1 MNRSFRGSSVL
12 GLLTIA
18 LLAVASPGCAQKAQ
32 KLNLSIGGSNSNFGS
47 TSLSPGFTPDPFT
60 VPVVSGGSL
69 DVRSMNL
76 ATGCVGHVTS
86 NPDYILNLT
95 AGTSFLAV
103 YNEGDGD
110 TGLVVNAPDGGW
122 HCDDDSH
129 TGTNPLVQFSNAPSG
144 QYDIWVTS
152 YSPDDNISGT
162 LHVSE
167 LRSLGSGSLDSSS
180 TLNIGGSSSHF
191 GRTSLAPG
199 FTPDPFAVSVVSGG
213 DIHVPSQNLASGC
226 VGYATATPD
235 YIIDITGPMDY
246 LSIYVE
252 GNGDTGLV
260 INDANGGWSCD
271 DDGHT
276 GTNPKVTLYN
286 APAGQYDIWISS
298 YTSGESISGTLYL
311 TEIR

>member
-1 MNRSFRGSSVL
+1 MSKFVRLVL
-12 GLLTIA
+12 FVTAAMVSAAAPIA
-18 LLAVASPGCAQKAQ
+18 AQ
-32 KLNLSIGGSNSNFGS
+32 S
-47 TSLSPGFTPDPFT
+47 
-60 VPVVSGGSL
+60 
-69 DVRSMNL
+69 
-76 ATGCVGHVTS
+76 
-86 NPDYILNLT
+86 
-95 AGTSFLAV
+95 
-103 YNEGDGD
+103 
-110 TGLVVNAPDGGW
+110 
-122 HCDDDSH
+122 
-129 TGTNPLVQFSNAPSG
+129 
-144 QYDIWVTS
+144 
-152 YSPDDNISGT
+152 
-162 LHVSE
+162 
-167 LRSLGSGSLDSSS
+167 
-180 TLNIGGSSSHF
+180 LNIGGSSSHF

-298 YTSGESISGTLYL
+298 YTSGESISGTLHL